1 MRSPA
6 LPSLAVG
13 YCQNVARTRKQY
25 RHTLRHHLIRINTET
40 RWQNLENAYICTVHV
55 GCIRS
60 LFGLHFG
67 VYLASVWGPFGVHLG
82 SIWGSK
88 WGSKSDFNIRPHFG
102 LLLTSL
108 GTVLGPLLGPKLA
121 LCWRP
126 WSVLGRSWAILEPSW
141 VDRRPIFD
149 HLGTACQDKKL
160 QDGWIYE
167 KPTKTLGFSMVFG
180 LHQEPT

>member
-1 MRSPA
+1 MLDA
-6 LPSLAVG
+6 LEACLG
-13 YCQNVARTRKQY
+13 YI
-25 RHTLRHHLIRINTET
+25 LGSIWL
-40 RWQNLENAYICTVHV
+40 
-55 GCIRS
+55 
-60 LFGLHFG
+60 
-67 VYLASVWGPFGVHLG
+67 PFGVHLG